1 MSMSSNDAPTITTVD
16 YAGNK
21 RQRWLGSLGS
31 VRGSLGRH
39 DGTTQNFQKNS
50 QRKSK
55 EGANIEFPSRPQWQ
69 PLNIPLSRAWENIR
83 AWLVVRG
90 GQPLTN
96 PLQRRH
102 EPSRLRYRFT
112 STWQSLARTEMSAG
126 PPPRVP
132 LQRTEVSGGDMS
144 AGAKLTGAACA
155 NIYCATLVVSEL

>member
-31 VRGSLGRH
+31 VRGRH

-55 EGANIEFPSRPQWQ
+55 EGANIEFPFRPQWQ

-83 AWLVVRG
+83 AWLVVTG
-90 GQPLTN
+90 GHPLTN
-96 PLQRRH
+96 PLESGFREDASH
-102 EPSRLRYRFT
+102 TGWDIASRT
-112 STWQSLARTEMSAG
+112 QSLARTEMSAG